1 MVVTLRYGHK
11 SPVRKEEEE
20 PMAKKK
26 RMRYKLKTKQVK
38 VNRVRANRKYK
49 DTVFRILFS
58 DKEHLLSLYNAVS
71 GKTYTDPEQL
81 QIVTLENAVYMEIK
95 NDLWL
100 FSGPFWR
107 NHAKSVERF
116 CL

>member
-1 MVVTLRYGHK
+1 MVVTLRYGHR

-49 DTVFRILFS
+49 DTVFRIRNICCHCTMQFPVR
-58 DKEHLLSLYNAVS
+58 H
-71 GKTYTDPEQL
+71 T
-81 QIVTLENAVYMEIK
+81 QIQNSYRL
-95 NDLWL
+95 
-100 FSGPFWR
+100 
-107 NHAKSVERF
+107 
-116 CL
+116 

>member
-1 MVVTLRYGHK
+1 MVVTFRYGHR

-58 DKEHLLSLYNAVS
+58 DKEHLLSVYV
-71 GKTYTDPEQL
+71 KTYTDPEQL
-81 QIVTLENAVYMEIK
+81 QIVTLENSVYM
-95 NDLWL
+95 
-100 FSGPFWR
+100 
-107 NHAKSVERF
+107 
-116 CL
+116 